1 MRRRRRSRKK
11 TLTECFAF
19 SRVNASHKYEAATL
33 SHSLSCCAHGAHT
46 THVILTTCSWSSFS
60 STLICMLQLCL
71 RLSSAW
77 FDAFYFSM
85 QQPSFT
91 CAANSIAT
99 TRKKKVKRILWVFDE
114 MRWKRKYSEMKQVL
128 WCSRSGTY
136 RCAADGR
143 ANANGLA
150 YDIRHSIKHHV

>member
-99 TRKKKVKRILWVFDE
+99 TRKKKWSESCKSSTRCDGKENIAKWNKCFDVHVRAHIVAPPMVVQ
-114 MRWKRKYSEMKQVL
+114 MRMGSL
-128 WCSRSGTY
+128 TIF
-136 RCAADGR
+136 A
-143 ANANGLA
+143 
-150 YDIRHSIKHHV
+150 IR